1 MSSQRELERKVAQLV
16 DRLPLFPHDIDS
28 LLTMAVKPIEDNARL
43 LRLIENEPE
52 LWTELL
58 RLAGSFYGTPDK
70 VETPAD
76 SVRRIGVQ
84 PLVQLIGISYARKTI
99 QEEFSSLRY
108 LNEYFDHS
116 EDISAGCYILTEVC
130 PALQGEREIYA
141 VAGLIHD
148 IGRLAIIAAKGMT
161 GAHVLGTLWNKMV
174 SVVYDERS
182 SLDTDHCAVGKWICR
197 KWNFSP
203 IIQEAVLRHHSPL
216 VDSDFSFPG
225 ALIFV
230 VHFMSASDP
239 SGEIISTLLATEVLD
254 NMKLSLDDFDR
265 ARKVYMSRRKKGS

>member
-1 MSSQRELERKVAQLV
+1 MNGQRELERKVAQLV

-28 LLTMAVKPIEDNARL
+28 LLTTAVKPIENDARL

-58 RLAGSFYGTPDK
+58 RLAGSFYGAPYK
-70 VETPAD
+70 VETPA
-76 SVRRIGVQ
+76 VGVKRIGVQ

-116 EDISAGCYILTEVC
+116 EDISAGCYILAEAC
-130 PALQGEREIYA
+130 AALQGEREIYA

-148 IGRLAIIAAKGMT
+148 IGRLAIIAAKGVT
-161 GAHVLGTLWNKMV
+161 GAHVLGTLWDKMV

-182 SLDTDHCAVGKWICR
+182 SLSTDHCEVGKWICR

-216 VDSDFSFPG
+216 VDGDFSFPG
-225 ALIFV
+225 ALVFV
-230 VHFMSASDP
+230 AHFLSASDP
-239 SGEIISTLLATEVLD
+239 SGEIISTLSAAEVLA
-254 NMKLSLDDFDR
+254 NMKMSLEDFDR